1 MQNPLPAL
9 RVQTRLLGQ
18 LKFYKPQTHNNQWG
32 NMDDTKEAV
41 LTYETLYEVLRKE
54 KSRDETL
61 SKNDIFSQ
69 SERDKLHIQLANV
82 RKILRDIYDIRE
94 RKIINMAVNTSRT
107 KTHIVDTAHLLP
119 QEQSLFK
126 SLNEVL
132 GQHRSGII
140 QKILELREIEI
151 MPLVLP
157 LPETNV
163 QETTPAETPADE
175 SPTKHVKFLDTIE
188 QLVGEELE
196 MYGPYAAND
205 EAELPRA
212 LAEILIS
219 QGKAVEL

>member
-1 MQNPLPAL
+1 
-9 RVQTRLLGQ
+9 
-18 LKFYKPQTHNNQWG
+18 
-32 NMDDTKEAV
+32 MDDTKEAV

-54 KSRDETL
+54 KSREELQKVDFAFFKDVLNYLKDKQKAYDETL
-61 SKNDIFSQ
+61 AKNDIFSQ

-82 RKILRDIYDIRE
+82 KKILRDIYDIRE

-126 SLNEVL
+126 SMNEVL
-132 GQHRSGII
+132 GQHRTGII
-140 QKILELREIEI
+140 HKILELREIEI
-151 MPLVLP
+151 MPLILP
-157 LPETNV
+157 LPETTQSEPAI
-163 QETTPAETPADE
+163 QETQSETAT
-175 SPTKHVKFLDTIE
+175 TKHVKFLDTIE

-196 MYGPYAAND
+196 MYGPYAADD

>member
-1 MQNPLPAL
+1 
-9 RVQTRLLGQ
+9 
-18 LKFYKPQTHNNQWG
+18 
-32 NMDDTKEAV
+32 MDDTKEAV

-54 KSRDETL
+54 KSREELQKVDAAFFKNVLSYLKDKQQAYDETL

-132 GQHRSGII
+132 GQHRTGII

-157 LPETNV
+157 LPETTI
-163 QETTPAETPADE
+163 QETTAAQTQASE